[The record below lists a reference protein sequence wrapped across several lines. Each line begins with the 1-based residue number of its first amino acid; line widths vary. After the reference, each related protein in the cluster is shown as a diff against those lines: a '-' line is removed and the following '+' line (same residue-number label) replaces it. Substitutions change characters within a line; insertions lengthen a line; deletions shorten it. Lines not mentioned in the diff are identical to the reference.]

1 MAVKILIDPGHYTGV
16 NQSPVVTNYYE
27 GNRMWPLSQYL
38 ISALKAYGFE
48 VGCTKSSMGA
58 YPKDSS
64 GQDSVTSRGRMG
76 KGYDFVLSLHS
87 NAASDYSVER
97 AVSIVFVDDDC
108 GEIDDVSYQL
118 GYKIG
123 MAVKNTMGLSSLQ
136 MLQKKASGDRDGDGK
151 VNDDYYGFLFGAH
164 QVGVAAVLMEHG
176 FHTHAATANW
186 LLSDSNL
193 KKLAEAEAAVL
204 AEWFGLKKGTTDT
217 TTPQESTQATGF
229 YRVRKTWADAKSQ
242 LGAYKNLAGAIK
254 TCPAGYKVF
263 DPSGNVVYEP
273 AAKTE
278 AAASTSTA
286 TSTAT
291 SLDSARYRDKTK
303 GNGVTYKVT
312 AKNGLNM
319 RTGAGTDKSIIA
331 TLDYG
336 TAVTWYGYYSTVSG
350 VKWYLVRTDSG
361 KTGYVSSQYLG

>member
-16 NQSPVVTNYYE
+16 NRSPVVTSYYE
-27 GNRMWPLSQYL
+27 GNRMWTLSQYL

-58 YPKDSS
+58 YPKDSN
-64 GQDSVTSRGRMG
+64 GQDAVRTRGSMG

-87 NAASDYSVER
+87 NAAGDYSVER

-136 MLQKKASGDRDGDGK
+136 MLQRKSSGDRDGDGR

-164 QVGVAAVLMEHG
+164 QVGTAAVLMEHG
-176 FHTHAATANW
+176 FHTHAATAKW

-204 AEWFGLKKGTTDT
+204 AEWYGLKKGSTVT

-229 YRVRKTWADAKSQ
+229 YRIRKTWADAKSQ
-242 LGAYKNLAGAIK
+242 LGAYKNLAGAVK

-273 AAKTE
+273 AAKAETTTKP
-278 AAASTSTA
+278 AASDLA
-286 TSTAT
+286 P
-291 SLDSARYRDKTK
+291 ARYQDKTK
-303 GNGVTYKVT
+303 AKGVKYRVT
-312 AKNGLNM
+312 AKSGLNM
-319 RTGAGTDKSIIA
+319 RKGAGTGNPIIA
-331 TLDYG
+331 VLNYG
-336 TAVTWYGYYSTVSG
+336 TVVNWYGYYTTKSG
-350 VKWYLVRTDSG
+350 VRWYLVQTNTG